1 MALLSARRSACVL
14 SAVTAAALMA
24 PSLASAKKIP
34 PPEQC
39 SGVAALEG
47 KGSTLQNNAQ
57 QKVWTQDFSTSLN
70 PTACNGANG
79 AKKAISVVY
88 NATGVEG
95 GTGSVQGMEAFG
107 LNGQTPKVKKF
118 NFVGTDEPPNEEQLK
133 EMETAN
139 NGTKIES
146 IPVLQASVAIIVH
159 LPKSCTAENS
169 ADTEAAGRFV
179 FTNTTLGKIFQGE
192 LKTWKSILEAEKT
205 TGKDSIKGKTT
216 AEVEECENEEFKV
229 VVRRDG
235 SGTTHII
242 KRYLGLIEPA
252 NTPFE
257 LEEGVAGEKS
267 GAVYTWSGTNDIDQG
282 ALNTAWPKSLNKERE
297 CNGAC
302 EGGGELA
309 RWVSITEDTIGY
321 ANLSDA
327 RGHGFGASATAGSG
341 KPVFWAPIE
350 NTPPKGKK
358 PAKFADPSTD
368 GEAAEKFTNANCEET
383 KFTNGEKEKFP
394 PKSTLV
400 SWAAVT
406 TATTEKHYT
415 ICGLTYDLA
424 FTSYKSAIG
433 FTTEA
438 EEKEDE
444 AIGTS
449 VRNYLQFELSETG
462 VESGQALLHNF
473 DYLKLTSK
481 LDKTA
486 TKGADEVF

>member
-14 SAVTAAALMA
+14 SAVAATALMA
-24 PSLASAKKIP
+24 PSLASAKKTP

-39 SGVAALEG
+39 SGVTTLEG

-70 PTACNGANG
+70 GTACNGKNVG
-79 AKKAISVVY
+79 DESISVVY

-107 LNGQTPKVKKF
+107 LNGQTSKVKKF
-118 NFVGTDEPPNEEQLK
+118 NYVGTDEPPNEEQLK

-146 IPVLQASVAIIVH
+146 IPVLQASVAILVH
-159 LPKSCTAENS
+159 LPKGCTAENTTDS
-169 ADTEAAGRFV
+169 EAIGRFV
-179 FTNTTLGKIFQGE
+179 FTNATLGKIFQGE
-192 LKTWKSILEAEKT
+192 LKSWKSILEAEKT
-205 TGKDSIKGKTT
+205 AGDTIKGKSP
-216 AEVEECENEEFKV
+216 AEQKECEEDEFKV
-229 VVRRDG
+229 IVRKDG
-235 SGTTHII
+235 SGTTHIV
-242 KRYLGLIEPA
+242 KRYLGLIEPR

-282 ALNTAWPKSLNKERE
+282 NLNTAWPKALNKERE
-297 CNGAC
+297 CNDTC

-309 RWVSITEDTIGY
+309 HWVSTTENTIGY

-327 RGHGFGASATAGSG
+327 RGHGFGKKAGTAGSG
-341 KPVFWAPIE
+341 TPVFWAPIE
-350 NTPPKGKK
+350 NAPAKGKK
-358 PAKFADPSTD
+358 PAHFADPSTD
-368 GEAAEKFTNANCEET
+368 GEASETFTNANCEET
-383 KFTNGEKEKFP
+383 KFTNGTEKFP
-394 PKSTLV
+394 PKSTLD

-415 ICGLTYDLA
+415 LCGLTYDLA
-424 FTSYKSAIG
+424 FTSYKQAIG
-433 FTTEA
+433 GTTEG
-438 EEKEDE
+438 EQKEDE

-462 VESGQALLHNF
+462 VESGQALIHNF

-486 TKGADEVF
+486 TKGAAEVF